1 MGKKDTNTQVGATSQ
16 LSENKGG
23 LKSFSNSSP
32 LDVAQG
38 GGSLLD
44 SDKFGSREAIDN
56 RDASRFEINTQ
67 VKENR
72 KKERAT
78 RVGYRSL
85 MRKGDGAGALRL
97 LNDAEG
103 AGVHAFGIRQHG
115 SRERQADSQIR
126 GKRRNEVA
134 AGTRKSEPGVDFFQR
149 DMGGVQSGKAQ
160 GQAQGQAPAFNPN
173 DPAAQETPMV
183 GGIEIGDPASRETP
197 MAGGTEIDPAS
208 QETLM
213 TGGTAFSPEEALN
226 NSEDGPG
233 IFTGRPRGPV
243 SFDDVS
249 NIFGNSSNIPSLQ
262 QFNELAASPLS
273 NDDAARMKEDPVG
286 FMFPNV
292 KRDDALVDL
301 KKNIFVD
308 EKDTAK
314 IKEDRNMNAFKSE
327 TKGKVVTNQAT
338 DPALKY
344 LSKAGINLGKSAKI
358 VGGAVVDGPLGQG
371 VKSVSSLNKSIR
383 DKAMSQVGKNISA
396 AKSIP
401 TRSMDKFNKGVNVA
415 DKAITEFGGML
426 DDILES
432 SISN

>member
-183 GGIEIGDPASRETP
+183 GGIEIGDPSLQETP
-197 MAGGTEIDPAS
+197 
-208 QETLM
+208 M
-213 TGGTAFSPEEALN
+213 TGGTAFSPEEAQQDSVIPSN
-226 NSEDGPG
+226 DGIG
-233 IFTGRPRGPV
+233 IFGGFSEKLEPKKEPV
-243 SFDDVS
+243 KS
-249 NIFGNSSNIPSLQ
+249 NDGIGIFGGFSETPSLEE
-262 QFNELAASPLS
+262 FNDLDPEK
-273 NDDAARMKEDPVG
+273 MKEDPVG
-286 FMFPNV
+286 TVFPNI
-292 KRDDALVDL
+292 KREDALVDL

-314 IKEDRNMNAFKSE
+314 IKEDRSMNESKDNFGVTLKAEDRNLFKIY
-327 TKGKVVTNQAT
+327 NQFT
-338 DPALKY
+338 E
-344 LSKAGINLGKSAKI
+344 SKSLAKI
-358 VGGAVVDGPLGQG
+358 GASSSRFDIKSSSSSGTGLKDAIIGLDKLLDNILGVFVDS
-371 VKSVSSLNKSIR
+371 K
-383 DKAMSQVGKNISA
+383 
-396 AKSIP
+396 
-401 TRSMDKFNKGVNVA
+401 
-415 DKAITEFGGML
+415 
-426 DDILES
+426 
-432 SISN
+432 